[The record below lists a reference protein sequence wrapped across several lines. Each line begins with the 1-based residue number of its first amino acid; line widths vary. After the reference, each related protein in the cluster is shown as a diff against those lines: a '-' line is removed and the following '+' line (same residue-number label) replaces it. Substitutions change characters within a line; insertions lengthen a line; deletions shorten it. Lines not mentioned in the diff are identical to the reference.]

1 MVQLVATEREPR
13 RAVRHDTLAL
23 RCTDGGAEI
32 GFARE
37 ARRALPAFGR
47 VKWDDVVALLHGCHA
62 RPDIDDDAGALMAQ
76 DGRKQAFRVGAGERE
91 FIGVAYSRGLHL
103 DQHLTGF
110 RSIKVNVYD
119 LKRLTLVK
127 GNSGTSFHRN
137 SRWSVV
143 GELT

>member
-1 MVQLVATEREPR
+1 
-13 RAVRHDTLAL
+13 
-23 RCTDGGAEI
+23 
-32 GFARE
+32 
-37 ARRALPAFGR
+37 
-47 VKWDDVVALLHGCHA
+47 
-62 RPDIDDDAGALMAQ
+62 MAQ
-76 DGRKQAFRVGAGERE
+76 DGWKQAFRVGAGERE

>member
-1 MVQLVATEREPR
+1 MVQLLAIEREPR
-13 RAVRHDTLAL
+13 RAVRHDALAL

-62 RPDIDDDAGALMAQ
+62 RPEIDDDAGALMAQ
-76 DGRKQAFRVGAGERE
+76 DGREQAFRVGAGERE
-91 FIGVAYSRGLHL
+91 FVGVAYARGLHL
-103 DQHLTGF
+103 DQNLTGF

-119 LKRLTLVK
+119 LKRLALVQ

-137 SRWSVV
+137 SPSSLV
-143 GELT
+143 GDLT